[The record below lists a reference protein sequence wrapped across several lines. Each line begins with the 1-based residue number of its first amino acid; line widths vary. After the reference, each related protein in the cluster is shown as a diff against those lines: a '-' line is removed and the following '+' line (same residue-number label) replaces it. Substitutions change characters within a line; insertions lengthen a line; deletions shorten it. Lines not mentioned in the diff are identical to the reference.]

1 MSRDM
6 RLSGPPGDLL
16 EAVEIQVAPWFRR
29 IIQQA
34 ARDGGI
40 DPDSLANE
48 IDQLVAGEAPRLIDS
63 LRALLSTD
71 VDEQRKN
78 PLTLFRESVR
88 APTALLVDA
97 DVPVPIR
104 DRFASDRFP
113 DDVYRLGPAS
123 WSDISQALHEPG
135 ITWGAW
141 KAMTILQRRR
151 DERLR

>member
-6 RLSGPPGDLL
+6 RLTGPPGDLL

-48 IDQLVAGEAPRLIDS
+48 IDRLVAGEAPRLIDS

-71 VDEQRKN
+71 VDDQRKN

-88 APTALLVDA
+88 APTALLRAA

-104 DRFASDRFP
+104 DQFAADRFP

-135 ITWGAW
+135 IMWGAW